1 MIEPAAERDSDG
13 DHRTSRLER
22 EASEWFFRRDGG
34 FTAADERAFA
44 RWLAQD
50 AEHAAA
56 FAEIERTWQV
66 LGDTRERLA
75 APVGIADAPARPR
88 RFVAQVALRAAA
100 VIAVGV
106 GTWAWWP
113 RDAGIATDRAPGVS
127 SFAEQAA
134 TESGGLR
141 RLDLP
146 DGSTLTLN
154 ASSAVDVQFSRS
166 ERRVR
171 LLRGEAHF
179 TVASNPARPFIVE
192 ANGVAVKAVG
202 TAFNVRLQSASV
214 DVLVTEGK
222 VRVDRA
228 LQGDS
233 LLAPQVAAEAQGGT
247 GADGD
252 RVLRQGERVAIPLSP
267 TAPPAVA
274 PVATVSAGEIEAA
287 LAWQKRWLEYT
298 DAPLSEIV
306 ADFNRFN
313 QHRLVIADATLAS
326 RRFGGTFPAGDHVSL
341 VQVLEKTF
349 GVVVERRERET
360 ILRLP

>member
-1 MIEPAAERDSDG
+1 MNDSAAESNAGG
-13 DHRTSRLER
+13 DRPALRLER
-22 EASEWFFRRDGG
+22 EATEWFFRRDGG

-44 RWLAQD
+44 RWLAQN
-50 AEHAAA
+50 EGQAAA
-56 FAEIERTWQV
+56 FAEIERTWRV
-66 LGDTRERLA
+66 LGATQDRVA
-75 APVGIADAPARPR
+75 VPIGIADLPARR
-88 RFVAQVALRAAA
+88 RSAVAQVALRAAA
-100 VIAVGV
+100 VVALGV
-106 GTWAWWP
+106 GSWALWPRSDGTRAWWGS
-113 RDAGIATDRAPGVS
+113 AGA

-179 TVASNPARPFIVE
+179 TVAPNSARPFVVE

-233 LLAPQVAAEAQGGT
+233 LLVAPVTAAAPDFAPPES
-247 GADGD
+247 D
-252 RVLRQGERVAIPLSP
+252 RVLRQGERVEIPLSL
-267 TAPPAVA
+267 TKAPAAA

-287 LAWQKRWLEYT
+287 LAWQKRWLDYT

-326 RRFGGTFPAGDHVSL
+326 RRFGGTFPAGDHASL
-341 VQVLEKTF
+341 VQLLEKTF